1 MVKKILPILMLAVL
15 TGCSGGLTNASD
27 DDQKEYILT
36 QLNDYQGLIE
46 IYRKKLSANDNDND
60 RYHLSELYHNIGD
73 FGSSNV
79 YLDPLVEKK
88 KDEKYLILQAKN
100 YLELGQEAKSAKIIS
115 TLLAKNG
122 ESGELW
128 NLQGVLLAQQGK
140 YSEAITSFEKARGLF
155 YNEEIVINN
164 LAMMAILQQDYLK
177 ARNYLLPLYSRKQ
190 YRPQTVYNLVYALVK
205 SHDFESARKI
215 IIDEKI
221 GTSSPE
227 VLINSLS
234 TLSPR
239 EQFNMPQQEI
249 TSGQVAVSSKTLSE
263 QRAEN
268 VAPKV
273 DLQNS
278 NLRISQ
284 STGNDKTSEDV
295 DNAKKMQ
302 SCSSE
307 RNADRNIG
315 KFKGSIPNAKFIE
328 KMTSA
333 TITNGERL
341 ALYSSYPINYITLP
355 QVKSNQIEIELFS
368 AQPAKN
374 IYQSQLAIMKSH
386 SSLQKIEIVNQGNSS
401 SILRIVTSPC
411 IKGNNI
417 IRSSVK
423 GKLKE
428 KLVVEILYK

>member
-46 IYRKKLSANDNDND
+46 IYRKKLSANDNDDD
-60 RYHLSELYHNIGD
+60 RYHLSKLYHNIGD

-100 YLELGQEAKSAKIIS
+100 YLELGQEDSSAKIIS

-164 LAMMAILQQDYLK
+164 IAMMAILQQDYLK

-190 YRPQTVYNLVYALVK
+190 FRPQTVYNLVYALVK
-205 SHDFESARKI
+205 SNDFESARKI

-227 VLINSLS
+227 TLINSLS

-239 EQFNMPQQEI
+239 EQFNIPQQEV
-249 TSGQVAVSSKTLSE
+249 TSGQVAVSTKTLSE
-263 QRAEN
+263 QRTGN
-268 VAPKV
+268 VASTVEP
-273 DLQNS
+273 QNS
-278 NLRISQ
+278 NLLISQ
-284 STGNDKTSEDV
+284 STEDDKASEDV
-295 DNAKKMQ
+295 NNAKMQ
-302 SCSSE
+302 PCSSG
-307 RNADRNIG
+307 RNTDSNID
-315 KFKGSIPNAKFIE
+315 KFKGSIPKAKFIE

-333 TITNGERL
+333 TIINGERL
-341 ALYSSYPINYITLP
+341 ALYSSYPINYIMLP
-355 QVKSNQIEIELFS
+355 QVQSNQIEIELFT

-386 SSLQKIEIVNQGNSS
+386 PSLQKIEIVNQGNSS
-401 SILRIVTSPC
+401 SILRIVTLPC

-428 KLVVEILYK
+428 KLVVDILYK

>member
-1 MVKKILPILMLAVL
+1 MLAVL

-46 IYRKKLSANDNDND
+46 IYRKKLSANDNDDD

-100 YLELGQEAKSAKIIS
+100 YLELGQEANSAKIIS

-205 SHDFESARKI
+205 SNDFESARKI

-227 VLINSLS
+227 TIINSLL

-249 TSGQVAVSSKTLSE
+249 TSGQVAVSTKTLSE
-263 QRAEN
+263 QRTEN
-268 VAPKV
+268 VAATVAP
-273 DLQNS
+273 QNS
-278 NLRISQ
+278 NLLISQ
-284 STGNDKTSEDV
+284 STGNDKASEDV
-295 DNAKKMQ
+295 NNAKIQ
-302 SCSSE
+302 PCSSE
-307 RNADRNIG
+307 RNTDSNID

-341 ALYSSYPINYITLP
+341 ALYSSYPINYIMLP
-355 QVKSNQIEIELFS
+355 QVQSNQIEIELFT

-386 SSLQKIEIVNQGNSS
+386 PSLQKIEIVNQGNSS
-401 SILRIVTSPC
+401 SILRIVTLPC

-423 GKLKE
+423 GKFKE
-428 KLVVEILYK
+428 KLVVDILYK

>member
-1 MVKKILPILMLAVL
+1 MLAVL

-46 IYRKKLSANDNDND
+46 IYRKKLSINDNDND

-100 YLELGQEAKSAKIIS
+100 YLELGQEDNSAKIIS

-122 ESGELW
+122 ERGELW

-140 YSEAITSFEKARGLF
+140 YSEAITSFEKARSLF

-205 SHDFESARKI
+205 SNDFESARKI

-227 VLINSLS
+227 ILINSLS

-249 TSGQVAVSSKTLSE
+249 TSGQEPVSSKTLSE
-263 QRAEN
+263 QRVEN
-268 VAPKV
+268 VASVVEP
-273 DLQNS
+273 QNS
-278 NLRISQ
+278 NLLISQ
-284 STGNDKTSEDV
+284 STENDKVSEDV
-295 DNAKKMQ
+295 DNTKIQ
-302 SCSSE
+302 PCSSE
-307 RNADRNIG
+307 RNTDSNID

-341 ALYSSYPINYITLP
+341 ALYSSYPINYIMLP
-355 QVKSNQIEIELFS
+355 QVQSNQIEIELFS

-374 IYQSQLAIMKSH
+374 IYQSQLAITKSH
-386 SSLQKIEIVNQGNSS
+386 PSLQKIEIVNQGHSS
-401 SILRIVTSPC
+401 SILRIITLPC

-417 IRSSVK
+417 VRSSVK

-428 KLVVEILYK
+428 KLVVDILYK

>member
-46 IYRKKLSANDNDND
+46 IYRKKLSANDNDDD

-100 YLELGQEAKSAKIIS
+100 YLELGQEANSAKIIS

-205 SHDFESARKI
+205 SNDFESARKI

-227 VLINSLS
+227 TIINSLL

-249 TSGQVAVSSKTLSE
+249 TSGQVAVSTKTLSE
-263 QRAEN
+263 QRTEN
-268 VAPKV
+268 VAATVAP
-273 DLQNS
+273 QNS
-278 NLRISQ
+278 NLLISQ
-284 STGNDKTSEDV
+284 STGNDKASEDV
-295 DNAKKMQ
+295 NNAKIQ
-302 SCSSE
+302 PCSSE
-307 RNADRNIG
+307 RNTDSNID

-341 ALYSSYPINYITLP
+341 ALYSSYPINYIMLP
-355 QVKSNQIEIELFS
+355 QVQSNQIEIELFT

-386 SSLQKIEIVNQGNSS
+386 PSLQKIEIVNQGNSS
-401 SILRIVTSPC
+401 SILRIVTLPC

-423 GKLKE
+423 GKFKE
-428 KLVVEILYK
+428 KLVVDILYK